1 MAVRDLDWESQDPPG
16 STNEDE
22 RGLEDDEEFGESDEL
37 DDDDDDEEDEGDIG
51 DEGPGHRG

>member
-1 MAVRDLDWESQDPPG
+1 MAVRDLDRESQDPPG

-37 DDDDDDEEDEGDIG
+37 DDDEDEDDEGDIG
-51 DEGPGHRG
+51 DEGSGDRS

>member
-37 DDDDDDEEDEGDIG
+37 DDDDEEEDEGDIG
-51 DEGPGHRG
+51 DEGSGHRG

>member
-16 STNEDE
+16 STSEDE
-22 RGLEDDEEFGESDEL
+22 RGFDDEEFGESDEL
-37 DDDDDDEEDEGDIG
+37 DDEEEEDEGDIG